1 MHQNFQT
8 TPQPYRSASP
18 PLGAQAVS
26 SEPQKRAAA
35 YASVPLG
42 NGAST
47 QSLPPPP
54 SIEVE
59 VRLTDGGYYP
69 AFVQA
74 VDSEFATVTVAFL
87 DKYVRVCVHGRIACS
102 WQSPQSVP
110 LSACRLPPVR
120 YMPLSTSD
128 DSPAALPPLTPPE
141 FVCVGD
147 MVEAYCRSSANAF
160 AAAWHLAYVV
170 STFDRRA
177 CVVKLIT
184 RDMERVQVRH
194 SRNRCVD
201 IRWSGAHQRHAC
213 YERTSHTNAR

>member
-1 MHQNFQT
+1 MHQNFQS
-8 TPQPYRSASP
+8 TPQPYRPTSP
-18 PLGAQAVS
+18 PLSAKAASVEQR
-26 SEPQKRAAA
+26 QRALV

-87 DKYVRVCVHGRIACS
+87 DKYVRVCVHGRFAFS

-128 DSPAALPPLTPPE
+128 DSLVALPPLTPPE

-177 CVVKLIT
+177 CMIKLIT
-184 RDMERVQVRH
+184 RDMERVQVRLCF
-194 SRNRCVD
+194 SRRFDACTLVRC
-201 IRWSGAHQRHAC
+201 
-213 YERTSHTNAR
+213 TSTTCGL